1 MLCAIY
7 FCLSCNMLFTTYVVL
22 LSVGQTRFPFPMPIF
37 AARCFANNKKV
48 YSEGGGSALLLTW
61 C

>member
-1 MLCAIY
+1 
-7 FCLSCNMLFTTYVVL
+7 MLFTTYVVL

-48 YSEGGGSALLLTW
+48 YSEGGGSALLLT
-61 C
+61 